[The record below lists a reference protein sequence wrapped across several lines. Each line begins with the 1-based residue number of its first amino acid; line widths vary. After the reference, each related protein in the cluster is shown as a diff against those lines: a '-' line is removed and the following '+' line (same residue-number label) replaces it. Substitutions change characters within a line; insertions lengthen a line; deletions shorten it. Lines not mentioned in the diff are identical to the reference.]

1 VQIKIVFC
9 FLLMRAVA
17 SGAPTSQPAMITFP
31 IKNPGQLLM
40 IPLTV
45 NGKPAYFVFDT
56 GASTT
61 VLDSQSFPSLRPTGS
76 VASGDTA
83 GGSVTMQP
91 FEPPKLSIG
100 PWNLADGGPVLCT
113 DLSPFRALT
122 DMPVIGILGDNVW
135 RGWVVQMDFDAH
147 ELRFF
152 RPDNHP
158 HPEWGTSIPI
168 EGDNTDSNGTPK
180 IRLILGDF
188 EDLFEIDTGYILNS
202 LPAEYGFDHV
212 LRTTNR
218 RTITDPVMTMA
229 GRSMQ
234 RLMRAPSFQ
243 VSGLHYNDLLF
254 YETKVWDGILGLEF
268 LSRHLVTLDWP
279 NHRLYL
285 KPGKE
290 FDRYDEHDMSG
301 LGLQRL
307 DSKTIVNLASPD
319 QPGYQAGLRDGDE
332 LLAINGKSASNYA
345 LYDLTDLL
353 RSKDGLKITV
363 KFRRGNVIQTT
374 SFLLRKEI

>member
-1 VQIKIVFC
+1 
-9 FLLMRAVA
+9 
-17 SGAPTSQPAMITFP
+17 
-31 IKNPGQLLM
+31 
-40 IPLTV
+40 
-45 NGKPAYFVFDT
+45 
-56 GASTT
+56 
-61 VLDSQSFPSLRPTGS
+61 
-76 VASGDTA
+76 
-83 GGSVTMQP
+83 
-91 FEPPKLSIG
+91 
-100 PWNLADGGPVLCT
+100 
-113 DLSPFRALT
+113 
-122 DMPVIGILGDNVW
+122 
-135 RGWVVQMDFDAH
+135 
-147 ELRFF
+147 
-152 RPDNHP
+152 
-158 HPEWGTSIPI
+158 
-168 EGDNTDSNGTPK
+168 
-180 IRLILGDF
+180 
-188 EDLFEIDTGYILNS
+188 
-202 LPAEYGFDHV
+202 
-212 LRTTNR
+212 
-218 RTITDPVMTMA
+218 MTMA